1 MTRDAKSGEG
11 CVKQEGIVRLAKLG
25 LGLAFSALLATAAT
39 AQQPVK
45 IGLITTLSGPGGY
58 LGADVRDGFQLAIDM
73 GGGKLGGVPV
83 QLVTEDDGF
92 KPGQGKQIAER
103 MMKTDGIRLFTGIIF
118 SNIAGATVPDIVDSG
133 GIYVSPNAGPSNF
146 AGKECHKNYFV
157 TSWQNDNL
165 HESTGQLATN
175 LGYKKVFVLA
185 PNYQAGKDAIAGFKR
200 YFKGEIAGEL
210 YTRLDQ
216 TDFAPEMAQ
225 IRAAKPDAVYQ
236 FHPGGLGIAFARQ
249 YQQAGLLGTIPM
261 VIPSPSIDV
270 VILKAIGE
278 SGLGL
283 VSTTFWNTDF
293 DNPANKA
300 FVEAW
305 QKKFGADRLPT
316 YYAAQGY
323 DTALAIGAA
332 LKGTNGDI
340 KDTEKFRQ
348 AMMKADFQSVRGGF
362 KFGTNQ
368 HPIQDWYSTKVEK
381 DADGKLVIK
390 TTGKI
395 MSNLV
400 DAYAKDCKF

>member
-1 MTRDAKSGEG
+1 MLQQEDLVRA
-11 CVKQEGIVRLAKLG
+11 VKFGAALVV
-25 LGLAFSALLATAAT
+25 SALLSTAAM
-39 AQQPVK
+39 AQQPLK
-45 IGLITTLSGPGGY
+45 IGLITTLSGPAGY
-58 LGADVRDGFQLAIDM
+58 LGADVRDAFQLAIDM

-92 KPGQGKQIAER
+92 KPGQGKQIADK
-103 MMKTDGIRLFTGIIF
+103 MMKSDGIKLFTGIIF
-118 SNIAGATVPDIVDSG
+118 SNIAGATVPDILDAG

-157 TSWQNDNL
+157 VSWQNDNL
-165 HESTGQLATN
+165 HESTGQLANN
-175 LGYKKVFVLA
+175 LGYKKVFLLA

-200 YFKGEIAGEL
+200 YFKGEIAGEV

-249 YQQAGLLGTIPM
+249 YQQAGLLGTVPM

-283 VSTTFWNTDF
+283 KSTTFWNSDF

-300 FVEAW
+300 FVAAW
-305 QKKFGADRLPT
+305 EKKFGADRLPT
-316 YYAAQGY
+316 YYAAQGF
-323 DTALAIGAA
+323 DTAMAIGAA
-332 LKGTNGDI
+332 LKAINGDL

-348 AMMKADFQSVRGGF
+348 AMLKADFNSVRGGF

-368 HPIQDWYSTKVEK
+368 HPIQDWYSTEVVK
-381 DADGKLVIK
+381 DAGGKLVIK